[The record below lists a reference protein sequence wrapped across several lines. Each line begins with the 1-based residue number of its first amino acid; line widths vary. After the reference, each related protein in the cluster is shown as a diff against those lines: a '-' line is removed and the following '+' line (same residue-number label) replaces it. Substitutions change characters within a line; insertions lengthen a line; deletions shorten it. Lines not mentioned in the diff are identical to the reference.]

1 MTVTRRAQDIN
12 MIFREA
18 KTTRDLTIE
27 KGSGTNRNVF
37 LFTESHRGV
46 RNKVMLFKA
55 PSNSKL

>member
-1 MTVTRRAQDIN
+1 MTVTRRAQDIK

-37 LFTESHRGV
+37 LFIESHRGAG
-46 RNKVMLFKA
+46 NKLMLFKA
-55 PSNSKL
+55 PTNSKL